1 MPKKY
6 PLEFKKQAIRRYEKG
21 ESIPALCQEL
31 HISQSTFYHWRNQYR
46 SIQTSAHTY
55 TPAEFDV
62 LVRRLQKAEHKLSII
77 QLSGYL
83 SKVPLQDKLATLEH
97 FHNEMSDLYSVHE
110 LCEALNVSRGT
121 FYNHIF
127 RRADRSKYESEKAH
141 LMLKVKQIFDDSEQ
155 RYGADK
161 IRAVLA
167 ENGLRIST
175 KRVLSI
181 MQELGLHSIRADA
194 KKVYKNQMR
203 KKQNL
208 LHRKFTTDH
217 PNQVWVSDITYFKI
231 KNAWVYLCAI
241 IDLFSRKVVGYRVSH
256 AASTRLVTTT
266 FRNAYEERGN
276 PKNLTFHSDRGG
288 QYISAAFSKLLQQYN
303 VKQSFS
309 ASGTPL
315 DNAVAE
321 TFFATFKK
329 EETYRREYTS
339 ERHFRKSVDEYGEV
353 PFFLFLIPHSTNALI
368 LEQLYLIVLCHLSHL
383 ILSWILSRVPNSP
396 PTHPAKLPRNRR
408 CTTGRQHRGT
418 AWCSPSG
425 GAACQRNRHRRCGA
439 YSAGSH
445 CPYRSGDRIFRSRH
459 W

>member
-1 MPKKY
+1 MPIKY
-6 PLEFKKQAIRRYEKG
+6 PTEFKVKAIRRYEKG
-21 ESIPALCQEL
+21 ESIKELCKEL
-31 HISQSTFYHWRNQYR
+31 NISQSTLYHWRKQYC
-46 SIQTSAHTY
+46 SIQTDTRTY
-55 TPAEFDV
+55 TPAEFDAIS
-62 LVRRLQKAEHKLSII
+62 RRLRKVEHELEVIR
-77 QLSGYL
+77 LSGYIARI
-83 SKVPLQDKLATLEH
+83 PLQDKLATLEH
-97 FHNEMSDLYSVHE
+97 LHNEMADLYSVHE
-110 LCEALNVSRGT
+110 LCEALDVSRGT

-127 RRADRSKYESEKAH
+127 RRVDRSKYEEEKTQ

-167 ENGLRIST
+167 ENGLRISA

-181 MQELGLHSIRADA
+181 MQELGLHSIRTDA

-241 IDLFSRKVVGYRVSH
+241 IDLFSRRVVGYRVSH

-339 ERHFRKSVDEYGEV
+339 ERHFRKSVDEYIRFYNEV
-353 PFFLFLIPHSTNALI
+353 RPHQTLKYKTPQAFEVTYQGSYI
-368 LEQLYLIVLCHLSHL
+368 EMPC
-383 ILSWILSRVPNSP
+383 
-396 PTHPAKLPRNRR
+396 
-408 CTTGRQHRGT
+408 
-418 AWCSPSG
+418 
-425 GAACQRNRHRRCGA
+425 A
-439 YSAGSH
+439 YSDVGV
-445 CPYRSGDRIFRSRH
+445 
-459 W
+459 